1 MRRTYLL
8 LSDLKYSLNLFFVIA
23 FIETFQIS
31 KICLP
36 LMQLI
41 NGFFFIKK
49 K

>member
-1 MRRTYLL
+1 
-8 LSDLKYSLNLFFVIA
+8 LNLFFVIA

-41 NGFFFIKK
+41 HGFFLKKIKDDFFMMV
-49 K
+49 